1 MVALPQPVELRQPW
15 AYAADMG
22 NRELIGWLDARI
34 AERHTTAAAVA
45 EAAGLNKST
54 ITKWR
59 RGQRPNPVDL
69 RAVAA
74 ALKSPVLEAFL
85 VAGYLHASDT
95 ENVVEVDRPLAH
107 RSDDELLAEVTRRL
121 KEVRNV
127 VEAAP
132 KPDASS
138 EGHETEEAPYDRKHV
153 PVNQAR
159 LATGKPG
166 ATERPTPSR
175 RRARK

>member
-1 MVALPQPVELRQPW
+1 MELRQPW

-34 AERHTTAAAVA
+34 AERQTTAAAVA

-59 RGQRPNPVDL
+59 KGQRPNPVDL
-69 RAVAA
+69 RAVAN
-74 ALKSPVLEAFL
+74 ALEAPVLEAFL
-85 VAGYLHASDT
+85 TVGYLHASDT
-95 ENVVEVDRPLAH
+95 HHVVEVDRPLAH

-121 KEVRNV
+121 KEARNV
-127 VEAAP
+127 MEAAP
-132 KPDASS
+132 EPDASP
-138 EGHETEEAPYDRKHV
+138 EGHKNKEAPYDRKHV

-159 LATGKPG
+159 LATGEQDASEKS
-166 ATERPTPSR
+166 TTSR
-175 RRARK
+175 RRVRR